1 MIPGIGIATLALVA
15 AATVLIG
22 FYGLRI
28 SRTTGDFYVA
38 SRTVRPWW
46 NASAIG
52 GEYLSAASFLG
63 VAGLIMV
70 SGSDAL
76 WYPVGYTAGFLM
88 LLLFVAAPLRRSGAY
103 TVPDFAAARLG
114 SLAVRRATSVL
125 VVLIGWLYIVP
136 QLQGAAL
143 AVRTTTGLP
152 GWVGSAAV
160 VAVVVFAVML
170 GGMRSITFVQAF
182 QFWLKLAAIA
192 LPAVFLALHVAGRG
206 APDLGAAG
214 GLFEGAGLPGPG
226 SGAGAATVGS
236 GLPRGGTGSGAGAG
250 YLSLS
255 VTAALLFG
263 TLGLPH
269 VLVRF
274 YTNPDGRSA
283 RRTTVIVLVLLSVFY
298 VFPTAFGV
306 LGRLA
311 APGLADQ
318 GDALVLLLPSAL
330 VAGPAGTALSALVLA
345 GAMAAFLSTT
355 SGLLVSVA
363 GVMSQELFGGSVR
376 GFRTAA
382 ALSALVPL
390 AAAVIA
396 SEQALAGAVGLVFAF
411 TASTLCPLLVL
422 GIWWRGLTAAGAIAG
437 MAAGA
442 LACGSA
448 LAVSAAL
455 ATGPLPGALGVLAVA
470 CAQPAAW
477 SVPLAFGTMAAVSR
491 ATRSAIPR
499 GTDRF
504 LVRLHTPE
512 PSPEPTAGR
521 AR

>member
-1 MIPGIGIATLALVA
+1 MTPAIGVA
-15 AATVLIG
+15 ALAAVAVATVLVG

-70 SGSDAL
+70 SGSSAL

-103 TVPDFAAARLG
+103 TIPDFAGARLG
-114 SLAVRRATSVL
+114 SLAARRTTSVL

-143 AVRTTTGLP
+143 AVRITTGLP
-152 GWVGSAAV
+152 GWAGSAAV

-182 QFWLKLAAIA
+182 QFWLKLAAIGI
-192 LPAVFLALHVAGRG
+192 PAVFLALHVVGQG
-206 APDLGAAG
+206 APSLADAAAAAAAG
-214 GLFEGAGLPGPG
+214 GGAADDGG
-226 SGAGAATVGS
+226 GAGADDGGS
-236 GLPRGGTGSGAGAG
+236 GPVGGYRT
-250 YLSLS
+250 LSIM
-255 VTAALLFG
+255 VALLFG

-283 RRTTVIVLVLLSVFY
+283 RRTTVIVLCLLSVFY
-298 VFPTAFGV
+298 VFPTTLGV

-311 APGLADQ
+311 APGLASE
-318 GDALVLLLPSAL
+318 GDAIAILLPEAL
-330 VAGPAGTALSALVLA
+330 VAGPLGTALSALVLA
-345 GAMAAFLSTT
+345 GAMAAFLSTS

-363 GVMSQELFGGSVR
+363 GVISQELFGGSVR
-376 GFRTAA
+376 GFRIATP
-382 ALSALVPL
+382 LSALVPL
-390 AAAVIA
+390 AAAVA
-396 SEQALAGAVGLVFAF
+396 GGSQALAGSVGLVFAF
-411 TASTLCPLLVL
+411 TASTICPLLVL
-422 GIWWRGLTAAGAIAG
+422 GIWWRGLTPTGAMAG
-437 MAAGA
+437 MATGA
-442 LACGSA
+442 LACGG
-448 LAVSAAL
+448 AVVASGLLGPPGEAA
-455 ATGPLPGALGVLAVA
+455 GALSVVA
-470 CAQPAAW
+470 ELCAQPALW
-477 SVPLAFGTMAAVSR
+477 TVPLAFAVMAAVSR
-491 ATRSAIPR
+491 ASRTTLPR
-499 GTDRF
+499 GADRF
-504 LVRLHTPE
+504 LVRLH
-512 PSPEPTAGR
+512 SPEPR
-521 AR
+521 P

>member
-1 MIPGIGIATLALVA
+1 MTPAIGLSAIGLVA
-15 AATVLIG
+15 AATVLVG

-70 SGSDAL
+70 TGATGL

-114 SLAVRRATSVL
+114 SLAARRTTSVL

-143 AVRTTTGLP
+143 AVRITTGLP
-152 GWVGSAAV
+152 GWTGSAAV
-160 VAVVVFAVML
+160 VAVVVLAVML

-192 LPAVFLALHVAGRG
+192 VPAVFLALHFAGQG
-206 APDLGAAG
+206 VESSSDPSSLEAIPYQHGMPDG
-214 GLFEGAGLPGPG
+214 GYR
-226 SGAGAATVGS
+226 TV
-236 GLPRGGTGSGAGAG
+236 
-250 YLSLS
+250 SLM
-255 VTAALLFG
+255 VALLFG

-274 YTNPDGRSA
+274 YTNPDGRTA
-283 RRTTVIVLVLLSVFY
+283 RRTTVIVLGLLSVFY
-298 VFPTAFGV
+298 VFPTMFGV

-311 APGLADQ
+311 APELAGE
-318 GDALVLLLPSAL
+318 GDALAILLPQRL
-330 VAGPAGTALSALVLA
+330 VPGPLGTALSALVLA

-363 GVMSQELFGGSVR
+363 GVISQEFFGGNVR
-376 GFRTAA
+376 G
-382 ALSALVPL
+382 S
-390 AAAVIA
+390 
-396 SEQALAGAVGLVFAF
+396 
-411 TASTLCPLLVL
+411 STRPV
-422 GIWWRGLTAAGAIAG
+422 
-437 MAAGA
+437 
-442 LACGSA
+442 
-448 LAVSAAL
+448 
-455 ATGPLPGALGVLAVA
+455 
-470 CAQPAAW
+470 Q
-477 SVPLAFGTMAAVSR
+477 
-491 ATRSAIPR
+491 
-499 GTDRF
+499 
-504 LVRLHTPE
+504 
-512 PSPEPTAGR
+512 
-521 AR
+521 

>member
-1 MIPGIGIATLALVA
+1 MTPAIGVAALVSVA
-15 AATVLIG
+15 VATVLVG

-70 SGSDAL
+70 SGHSAL

-103 TVPDFAAARLG
+103 TIPDFAGARLG
-114 SLAVRRATSVL
+114 SLAARRTTSVL

-143 AVRTTTGLP
+143 AVRITTGLP
-152 GWVGSAAV
+152 GWAGSAAV
-160 VAVVVFAVML
+160 VAVVVLAVML

-192 LPAVFLALHVAGRG
+192 VPAVFLALVVAGQG
-206 APDLGAAG
+206 APSLAEAAG
-214 GLFEGAGLPGPG
+214 TAAEAGGT
-226 SGAGAATVGS
+226 GAGADD
-236 GLPRGGTGSGAGAG
+236 GAGPLGG
-250 YLSLS
+250 YRTLSIM
-255 VTAALLFG
+255 VALLFG

-283 RRTTVIVLVLLSVFY
+283 RRTTVIVLGLLSVFY
-298 VFPTAFGV
+298 LFPTTLGV

-311 APGLADQ
+311 APGLASE
-318 GDALVLLLPSAL
+318 GDALAILLPEAL
-330 VAGPAGTALSALVLA
+330 IAGPLGTALSALVLA

-363 GVMSQELFGGSVR
+363 GVISQELFGGSVR
-376 GFRTAA
+376 GFRIATP
-382 ALSALVPL
+382 LSALVPL
-390 AAAVIA
+390 AAAVA
-396 SEQALAGAVGLVFAF
+396 GGSQALAGSVGLVFAF

-422 GIWWRGLTAAGAIAG
+422 GIWWRGLTPAGAMAG

-442 LACGSA
+442 VACGG
-448 LAVSAAL
+448 AVVASGL
-455 ATGPLPGALGVLAVA
+455 LGAQGDASGGLGVVA
-470 CAQPAAW
+470 ELCAQPALW
-477 SVPLAFGTMAAVSR
+477 TVPLAFAVMALVSR
-491 ATRSAIPR
+491 ASQRGVPR

-504 LVRLHTPE
+504 LVRLH
-512 PSPEPTAGR
+512 SPEPR
-521 AR
+521 P

>member
-1 MIPGIGIATLALVA
+1 MTAAIGLAALGAVA
-15 AATVLIG
+15 VATVLVG

-28 SRTTGDFYVA
+28 SRTTSDFYVA

-70 SGSDAL
+70 SGSQAL

-103 TVPDFAAARLG
+103 TIPDFTAARLG
-114 SLAVRRATSVL
+114 SLAARRTTSVL

-152 GWVGSAAV
+152 GWIGSAAV
-160 VAVVVFAVML
+160 VAVVVLAVML

-182 QFWLKLAAIA
+182 QFWLKLAC
-192 LPAVFLALHVAGRG
+192 LAVPVFFLVLLIAGRG
-206 APDLGAAG
+206 LPAPAADGLTALAAAPGASDG
-214 GLFEGAGLPGPG
+214 GYRTF
-226 SGAGAATVGS
+226 
-236 GLPRGGTGSGAGAG
+236 
-250 YLSLS
+250 SLLL
-255 VTAALLFG
+255 ALLFG

-274 YTNPDGRSA
+274 YTNPDGVTA
-283 RRTTVIVLVLLSVFY
+283 RRTTVIVLGLLTVFY
-298 VFPTAFGV
+298 VFPTAVGFI
-306 LGRLA
+306 GRLA
-311 APGLADQ
+311 APDLAAQ
-318 GDALVLLLPSAL
+318 GDAVAILLPERL
-330 VAGPAGTALSALVLA
+330 LAGPLGTALSALVLA

-363 GVMSQELFGGSVR
+363 GVISQELFGGSVR

-390 AAAVIA
+390 VAALGMGG
-396 SEQALAGAVGLVFAF
+396 QGLAGSVGLVFAF
-411 TASTLCPLLVL
+411 TASTICPLLVL
-422 GIWWRGLTAAGAIAG
+422 GIWWRRLTPAGAIAG
-437 MAAGA
+437 MGVGAVACGGA
-442 LACGSA
+442 LVA
-448 LAVSAAL
+448 SAAL
-455 ATGPLPGALGVLAVA
+455 GSGAWGETARVSALAVA

-477 SVPLAFGTMAAVSR
+477 TVPLAFAVMIVVSR
-491 ATRSAIPR
+491 ASRRSVPR
-499 GTDRF
+499 GADRF
-504 LVRLHTPE
+504 LVRIH
-512 PSPEPTAGR
+512 SPEPR
-521 AR
+521 P

>member
-1 MIPGIGIATLALVA
+1 MTPAIGVA
-15 AATVLIG
+15 ALASVAVGTVLVG

-70 SGSDAL
+70 SGSSAL

-103 TVPDFAAARLG
+103 TIPDFAGARLG
-114 SLAVRRATSVL
+114 SLAARRTTSVL

-143 AVRTTTGLP
+143 AVRITTGLP
-152 GWVGSAAV
+152 GWAGSGAV

-192 LPAVFLALHVAGRG
+192 VPAVFLALVVAGQG
-206 APDLGAAG
+206 TPTLAGAAG
-214 GLFEGAGLPGPG
+214 GIGEGGGAVAGDGGGP
-226 SGAGAATVGS
+226 AG
-236 GLPRGGTGSGAGAG
+236 G
-250 YLSLS
+250 YRTLSIM
-255 VTAALLFG
+255 AALLFG

-283 RRTTVIVLVLLSVFY
+283 RRTTVIVLCLLSVFY
-298 VFPTAFGV
+298 LFPTTLGV
-306 LGRLA
+306 LGRIA
-311 APGLADQ
+311 APGLASE
-318 GDALVLLLPSAL
+318 GDALAILLPETL
-330 VAGPAGTALSALVLA
+330 IAGPLGTALSALVLA

-363 GVMSQELFGGSVR
+363 GVISQELFGGSVR
-376 GFRTAA
+376 GFRIATP
-382 ALSALVPL
+382 LSALVPL
-390 AAAVIA
+390 AVALVGG
-396 SEQALAGAVGLVFAF
+396 SQALAGSVGLVFAF
-411 TASTLCPLLVL
+411 TASTICPLLVL
-422 GIWWRGLTAAGAIAG
+422 GIWWRGLTPVGAMAG
-437 MAAGA
+437 MATGA
-442 LACGSA
+442 LACGGA
-448 LAVSAAL
+448 LAVAGLLGPRGEAGGAL
-455 ATGPLPGALGVLAVA
+455 AVVA
-470 CAQPAAW
+470 ELCAQPALW
-477 SVPLAFGTMAAVSR
+477 TVPLAFVVMALVSR
-491 ATRSAIPR
+491 ASRTSVPR
-499 GTDRF
+499 GADRF
-504 LVRLHTPE
+504 LLRLH
-512 PSPEPTAGR
+512 SPEPR
-521 AR
+521 P